1 MWHCPWLCEFS
12 AGFFW
17 AVGGFKQRTKRLKT
31 LVKSSLTNGLH
42 MLDMIDMC
50 MEEISIVDH
59 ILPKICG
66 LSISN
71 YQSAV
76 ENFLSSDSSGTSEG
90 AACAAG
96 SPPFWRSIPVPNDRN
111 TQLVDFES
119 IYIAPLVVLH
129 LYSKGSSEDQSGA
142 FWMFLSQVSG
152 CFLMF
157 PSTKMF
163 PWPISQEARNLATF
177 GGNLRFWSS

>member
-1 MWHCPWLCEFS
+1 
-12 AGFFW
+12 
-17 AVGGFKQRTKRLKT
+17 
-31 LVKSSLTNGLH
+31 

-50 MEEISIVDH
+50 MEEFSIVDH
-59 ILPKICG
+59 ILPKKYVDCPYQITRVRWR
-66 LSISN
+66 IS
-71 YQSAV
+71 YPQTHRELPKAQRAQRV
-76 ENFLSSDSSGTSEG
+76 RHHFGEAFL
-90 AACAAG
+90 
-96 SPPFWRSIPVPNDRN
+96 FPNDRN
-111 TQLVDFES
+111 SQLVDFES

-163 PWPISQEARNLATF
+163 P
-177 GGNLRFWSS
+177 